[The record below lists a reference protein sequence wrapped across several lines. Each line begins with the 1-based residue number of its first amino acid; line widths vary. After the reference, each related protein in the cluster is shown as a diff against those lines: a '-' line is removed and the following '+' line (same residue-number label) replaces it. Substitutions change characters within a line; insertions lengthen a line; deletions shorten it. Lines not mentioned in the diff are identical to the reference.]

1 MASKQKNILLIY
13 SIYIFFVFI
22 IFYFLRFVFL
32 ELFLDE
38 PAMILRYT
46 KACKTW
52 YVGRKA

>member
-1 MASKQKNILLIY
+1 MASKQK
-13 SIYIFFVFI
+13 YIANLFYFYFFVFI